1 MSRFIGGRG
10 LGVGGR
16 SVYIFAI
23 YSLLTLLLTHPLLF
37 NLTTAVPN
45 DIGDPL
51 LNTWILAW
59 DSHALLTDP
68 LNLFNANIFYP
79 LPNTL
84 AYSEH
89 LLSTALLAIP
99 LQLITAEPIAAY
111 NLSLLAAFPLAAFGM
126 YLLILRWTHCRSAA
140 FIAGLIFAFAPYRF
154 AAIAHLQLL
163 TFQWLPLTLLSL
175 DLYLKKGSGVRGQGS
190 VLNQPP
196 TPNPQPLLIF
206 LLLQLLAS
214 WYLAL
219 YTLLTLGLY
228 LLAAFFTRRLS
239 RPAFLRLIFLFLISI
254 FLTLPFAW
262 PYFSLLDDLR
272 AARPLSLALS
282 LAAAPTDFAAAAP
295 FNRIFGPL
303 TGAMRTRPGFTEEN
317 TLFIGFVAP
326 LLTLIAIVALISR
339 PASYVWATPHTS
351 RTTHHAPA
359 RSLPV
364 GRTTFHPLPFIH
376 NAQFTIHNLLP
387 LLALLLLSLA
397 LTFPTPYAAL
407 AQLIPATTIIRV
419 PPRWIIP
426 ALFALAALAGIG
438 YACVAYQVSSVACQ
452 VSSVTHH
459 VSRLTPHASRL
470 VFFLTCALLLIEA
483 FSVPLPLAS
492 VENRASLNPAY
503 HWLAE
508 QRGDLALI
516 ELPLH
521 SAPAPEYPE
530 VKRLYA
536 STLGWWSLVNGY
548 SGYTP
553 PRQPILAQSLA
564 GFPDPTAITALQNLT
579 FQPFDFARDK
589 HSNLPTFQPSN
600 LPLFLL
606 VHPGEAPFD
615 RSRWETV
622 DRWHAERNP
631 ALWPVG
637 AFAGDYLYQ
646 VQPPAPTRFTTPPV
660 ATFGQD
666 QTIRLLAY
674 NLSIPGSE
682 HSSLTSAS
690 RLTPHA
696 SRFTLYWQSTT
707 SPSTNYTLFIHLR
720 AADGFVRSQADGPP
734 VSGHYPTSAWQP
746 DEIIQDIHPLLET
759 DLAQADHLAVGLYN
773 PATGQRLPAFDAA
786 GQRLAD
792 DALLISLDLK

>member
-10 LGVGGR
+10 SRVGGR

-99 LQLITAEPIAAY
+99 LQLITAEPIAVY

-295 FNRIFGPL
+295 FNQLFGPL

-326 LLTLIAIVALISR
+326 LLALIALLRFTIYDLRFTIYDLR
-339 PASYVWATPHTS
+339 FTIN
-351 RTTHHAPA
+351 RL
-359 RSLPV
+359 RSTIP
-364 GRTTFHPLPFIH
+364 PS
-376 NAQFTIHNLLP
+376 FTIHHSLP
-387 LLALLLLSLA
+387 LLALLLLSLS

-438 YACVAYQVSSVACQ
+438 YARIMY
-452 VSSVTHH
+452 H
-459 VSRLTPHASRL
+459 VSRVTCHVSPTTHHAPRTTL
-470 VFFLTCALLLIEA
+470 LRPAIFILTCALLLTET
-483 FSVPLPLAS
+483 FSAPLPLAS

-579 FQPFDFARDK
+579 FQPFDFAQDK
-589 HSNLPTFQPSN
+589 HSNLPTF
-600 LPLFLL
+600 LL
-606 VHPGEAPFD
+606 VHPGEVPFD

-759 DLAQADHLAVGLYN
+759 DLAQADHLAVGLYD
-773 PATGQRLPAFDAA
+773 PVTGHRLPAFDAA
-786 GQRLAD
+786 GQRLTD
-792 DALLISLDLK
+792 DTLLIPLEQK

>member
-1 MSRFIGGRG
+1 MTHSTSPSRSPVSGPRSFSI
-10 LGVGGR
+10 LG
-16 SVYIFAI
+16 I
-23 YSLLTLLLTHPLLF
+23 YTLLTLLLTHPLLF

-89 LLSTALLAIP
+89 LLSTALLALP
-99 LQLITAEPIAAY
+99 FQLITAEPIAAY
-111 NLSLLAAFPLAAFGM
+111 NLSLLIAFPLAAFGM
-126 YLLILRWTHCRSAA
+126 YLLILRWTRCRSAA

-163 TFQWLPLTLLSL
+163 TFQWLPLAWLSL
-175 DLYLKKGSGVRGQGS
+175 DLYLKKGSDS
-190 VLNQPP
+190 SQPP
-196 TPNPQPLLIF
+196 TPNPRPLLIF

-262 PYFSLLDDLR
+262 PYFSLLDALR

-295 FNRIFGPL
+295 FNQLFGPL

-326 LLTLIAIVALISR
+326 LLALIALLRFTIYDLRFTIYRSR
-339 PASYVWATPHTS
+339 I
-351 RTTHHAPA
+351 THHAS
-359 RSLPV
+359 RITLP
-364 GRTTFHPLPFIH
+364 TS
-376 NAQFTIHNLLP
+376 FTIHPSPFTIYKLLP
-387 LLALLLLSLA
+387 LLILLLLSLT

-426 ALFALAALAGIG
+426 ALFALAVLAGIG
-438 YACVAYQVSSVACQ
+438 YACVKCQ
-452 VSSVTHH
+452 VSSVKCQ
-459 VSRLTPHASRL
+459 VSRTTPHASRII
-470 VFFLTCALLLIEA
+470 FFLTCALLLVET

-516 ELPLH
+516 ELPLR

-536 STLGWWSLVNGY
+536 STLGWWQLVNGY

-553 PRQPILAQSLA
+553 PRQPALAQSLA
-564 GFPDPTAITALQNLT
+564 NFPDLESITTLQNLT
-579 FQPFDFARDK
+579 SQP
-589 HSNLPTFQPSN
+589 SNLPAFQPSNPPTLQPSN

-606 VHPGEAPFD
+606 VHPSETPFD

-622 DRWHAERNP
+622 DRWHAERTP

-646 VQPPAPTRFTTPPV
+646 VQPPDPTRFTAPPI

-696 SRFTLYWQSTT
+696 SRFTLYWQPTA
-707 SPSTNYTLFIHLR
+707 SPPADYTFFIHLR

-734 VSGHYPTSAWQP
+734 VSGHYPTTAWQP
-746 DEIIQDIHPLLET
+746 DEIIQDIHPLSES
-759 DLAQADHLAVGLYN
+759 DLAQADHLAVGLYD
-773 PATGQRLPAFDAA
+773 PATGQRLPAFDSA
-786 GQRLAD
+786 GPRLAD
-792 DALLISLDLK
+792 DALLIPLEQK